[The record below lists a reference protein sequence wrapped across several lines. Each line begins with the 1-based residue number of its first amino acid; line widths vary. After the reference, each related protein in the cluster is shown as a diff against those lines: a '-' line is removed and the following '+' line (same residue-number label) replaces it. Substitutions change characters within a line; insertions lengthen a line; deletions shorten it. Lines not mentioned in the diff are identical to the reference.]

1 MGPGQSAIVR
11 FGVVLFLLYNLTVRV
26 LISTRDLVVVVVHP
40 HHQSH
45 AEHHGQDAEGG
56 HCEQDLQ
63 YVGVHEDLIAQDV
76 DHQLDILSH
85 QPAVQPSNE
94 LIFRVQD
101 GAETR

>member
-1 MGPGQSAIVR
+1 MGPGQSAVVR

-26 LISTRDLVVVVVHP
+26 LISTRDLVVVVVHS

-45 AEHHGQDAEGG
+45 AEHQGQDAEGG
-56 HCEQDLQ
+56 HREQDLQ
-63 YVGVHEDLIAQDV
+63 DVGVHEDLIAQDV

-94 LIFRVQD
+94 PIFRVQD